1 MRETTFQ
8 CTLDIHGADALERYQ
23 ALSARISGRS
33 GVLEVSEVIVDSRA
47 EFSLIRMSVRIRFE
61 NLEAGQE
68 LHREIMHLV
77 TQEPDLSLVGAS
89 PPPSD
94 LDD

>member
-1 MRETTFQ
+1 M
-8 CTLDIHGADALERYQ
+8 
-23 ALSARISGRS
+23 
-33 GVLEVSEVIVDSRA
+33 DSRA